1 MVQPEPKIWQHLA
14 AAFGEL
20 IAKGKKGFVKAS
32 LAAQLTQLE
41 AKVNAKLSVATGA
54 ASGASGASG
63 AGGQIPAATAALFE
77 RLRKQCA
84 EAYP

>member
-1 MVQPEPKIWQHLA
+1 MVQPEPKLWQHLA

-41 AKVNAKLSVATGA
+41 AKVNAKLTVAAGA
-54 ASGASGASG
+54 GAGASG